1 MATTEAHNPETST
14 VRQSLDPV
22 AYEPKSSLQNAAFVG
37 LQSAGVGVLVS
48 AVQNAL
54 DTHNRGAAGILTRTG
69 GTIGF
74 FSAMGA
80 SFAFTEAAVANAR
93 EIDDSFN
100 GAAGGCAA
108 GMLAGLRA
116 RSIPMAFASC
126 AVIGTLVAS
135 FDAAGRSLTGGNQ
148 DTASID
154 TRAERRRRFFKRPPP
169 LEAVSE

>member
-1 MATTEAHNPETST
+1 MATTGAHQPEQAQI
-14 VRQSLDPV
+14 RQSLGPS

-54 DTHNRGAAGILTRTG
+54 DSHNRGAAGIFTRTG

-93 EIDDSFN
+93 ETDDSLN

-108 GMLAGLRA
+108 GLLAGLRA

-126 AVIGTLVAS
+126 AAIGTLVAS
-135 FDAAGRSLTGGNQ
+135 FDAAGRSITGGQ
-148 DTASID
+148 RDTASTEI
-154 TRAERRRRFFKRPPP
+154 RAERRRRFFKKPPP
-169 LEAVSE
+169 LEAVTE

>member
-1 MATTEAHNPETST
+1 MASTGAHQPE
-14 VRQSLDPV
+14 QSQTRHSLEPA

-54 DTHNRGAAGILTRTG
+54 DTHNRGAAGIFTRTG

-93 EIDDSFN
+93 ETDDSLN

-108 GMLAGLRA
+108 GLLAGLRA

-126 AVIGTLVAS
+126 AAIGTLVAS
-135 FDAAGRSLTGGNQ
+135 FDAAGRSITGGQ
-148 DTASID
+148 RDTASTEI
-154 TRAERRRRFFKRPPP
+154 RAERRRRFFKKPPP
-169 LEAVSE
+169 LEAVTE

>member
-1 MATTEAHNPETST
+1 MATTGAHQPEQIQT
-14 VRQSLDPV
+14 RQSLEPA

-54 DTHNRGAAGILTRTG
+54 DSHNRGAAGIFTRTG

-93 EIDDSFN
+93 ETDDSLN

-108 GMLAGLRA
+108 GLLAGLRA
-116 RSIPMAFASC
+116 
-126 AVIGTLVAS
+126 IGTLVAT
-135 FDAAGRSLTGGNQ
+135 FDAAGRSITGGQ
-148 DTASID
+148 RDTTSTEA
-154 TRAERRRRFFKRPPP
+154 REERRRRFFKKPPQ
-169 LEAVSE
+169 EAVTE